1 MVLWWSRWKSRYP
14 EGPERSGRIAHGL
27 PTPMSGRCPI
37 QSRQEDV
44 ARVPNQTKPGRT
56 LVTRHAVVDLVRAAT
71 LGSYGVTGFG
81 GRWPERLLER
91 LGLAQPG
98 IAVRLA
104 DGLEIEL
111 DLTVA
116 YGVPIAEVAR
126 QVDSAV
132 RYTLGHALGRDV
144 GRLTIH
150 IDGLR
155 FGPGGAP
162 PSVVHA
168 DPAAPGPRDLADSGT
183 DVA

>member
-1 MVLWWSRWKSRYP
+1 M
-14 EGPERSGRIAHGL
+14 
-27 PTPMSGRCPI
+27 PTQR
-37 QSRQEDV
+37 
-44 ARVPNQTKPGRT
+44 KPGRS
-56 LVTRHAVVDLVRAAT
+56 LVTRQAVVDLVRTAT
-71 LGSYGVTGFG
+71 VGSYGVTGFA
-81 GRWPERLLER
+81 GRPHERLLER

-98 IAVRLA
+98 IAVHLGA
-104 DGLEIEL
+104 EIDIEL

-116 YGVPIAEVAR
+116 FGVPVAEVAR

-132 RYTLGHALGRDV
+132 RYSLRRAIGREV

-150 IDGLR
+150 LDDLR

-168 DPAAPGPRDLADSGT
+168 DTAAIRPRDLADSGT